1 MSEYNCA
8 SSEFPVD
15 PESKRVMAFDL
26 FDCVRSGG
34 INIGK
39 HLIDL
44 GLAKQEEGEEV
55 FINGKLGY
63 TKVRQ
68 CSVEDLTLYQDTFS
82 ILPTDSKSSTSRAG
96 GRRLRGKRRTRIF
109 LLVLCSS

>member
-8 SSEFPVD
+8 SSEIPVD
-15 PESKRVMAFDL
+15 LESKRVMAFDL

-34 INIGK
+34 INIGQ

-55 FINGKLGY
+55 VLNGKHSY

-68 CSVEDLTLYQDTFS
+68 C
-82 ILPTDSKSSTSRAG
+82 
-96 GRRLRGKRRTRIF
+96 RG
-109 LLVLCSS
+109 L